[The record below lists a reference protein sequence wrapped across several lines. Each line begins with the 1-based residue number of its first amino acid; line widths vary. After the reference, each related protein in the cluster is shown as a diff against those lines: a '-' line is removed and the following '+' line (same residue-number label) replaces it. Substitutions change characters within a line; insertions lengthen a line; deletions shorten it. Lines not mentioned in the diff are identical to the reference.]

1 MFAFFTG
8 NNTVTETLQAYI
20 QRKLQPYGSPEY
32 AYTVVN
38 KKNLQKFL

>member
-32 AYTVVN
+32 AYVVVN